1 MTADQR
7 DAAPERWSSRVLW
20 FCGFVFVA
28 YVLITALCGVQV
40 GRQID
45 AAKSNPF
52 VGLGSAMIGR
62 DATETFAVRQSHLP
76 RIITASPAFWIAL
89 RQAE

>member
-1 MTADQR
+1 MTSDQR
-7 DAAPERWSSRVLW
+7 EATPERWPSRALW
-20 FCGFVFVA
+20 FCGFAFIA
-28 YVLITALCGVQV
+28 YILITALCGYQV

-45 AAKSNPF
+45 AAKTNPL

-76 RIITASPAFWIAL
+76 RIITASPVFWMAL
-89 RQAE
+89 RATE